1 MKQINIKQTMMK
13 QTNEKKTNEKQ
24 MSKKKYDNQGQKKQ
38 PENMVQARIIEV
50 QKDWFSVGY
59 EWNGSYQKK
68 PARLKA
74 SVFYRSQKEDGAELY
89 PAIGDDVRV
98 WRNEQGEDRIEE
110 VLPRRSWLS
119 RSNPA
124 TSGQTEQGIAANFDV
139 ILLIQSLNQNLN
151 PRRMERYLTVAWNS
165 GATPVIVL
173 TKADLVEE
181 EEELE
186 SRVSQIEE
194 VAVGVS
200 VLAVS
205 ALTGE
210 GMEKVK
216 ALLEPGKTFLL
227 VGSSGIG
234 KSTLVNALAGEEL
247 MTTSEIREEDGRG
260 RHTTTHRQMIVLP
273 NGACL
278 IDTPGMRELGI
289 WNAEDGVEGA
299 FSDVEELA
307 GQCRFRDC
315 RHEREPGCAVKKA
328 IREGR
333 LPAERFKSWQKLQRE
348 AAHQAKKLARREA
361 SRRK

>member
-1 MKQINIKQTMMK
+1 MKQNKWKEANTK
-13 QTNEKKTNEKQ
+13 EEKII
-24 MSKKKYDNQGQKKQ
+24 
-38 PENMVQARIIEV
+38 QARVVEV
-50 QKDWFSVGY
+50 QKELFVVCY
-59 EWNGSYQKK
+59 EWEGIFQRR

-74 SVFYRSQKEDGAELY
+74 SAFYYNQKATANDY
-89 PAIGDDVRV
+89 PVIGDDVRV

-119 RSNPA
+119 RPNPA

-165 GATPVIVL
+165 GATPVVVL
-173 TKADLVEE
+173 TKADLLEE
-181 EEELE
+181 EEELKAC
-186 SRVSQIEE
+186 VDQIEQ

-210 GMEKVK
+210 GMEAVE

-234 KSTLVNALAGEEL
+234 KSTLVNALAGREV
-247 MTTSEIREEDGRG
+247 MATSEIREEDGRG
-260 RHTTTHRQMIVLP
+260 RHTTTHRQMITLS

-307 GQCRFRDC
+307 VWCRFRDC
-315 RHEREPGCAVKKA
+315 RHDREPGCAVKLA
-328 IREGR
+328 IQEGR
-333 LPAERFKSWQKLQRE
+333 LTEKRFQSWKKLQRE
-348 AAHQAKKLARREA
+348 AAHQARKLARKEA
-361 SRRK
+361 VRRK